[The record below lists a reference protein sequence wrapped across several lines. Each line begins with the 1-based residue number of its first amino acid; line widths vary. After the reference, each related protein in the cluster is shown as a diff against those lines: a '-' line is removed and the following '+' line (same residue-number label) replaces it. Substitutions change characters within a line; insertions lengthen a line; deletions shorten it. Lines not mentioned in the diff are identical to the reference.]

1 MKNFSKII
9 ILFKFAILGPDQ
21 AFLGFLGDFLV
32 KKPLIEIAV
41 AVPRAIL
48 VALRQESNS
57 EIKNGLR

>member
-32 KKPLIEIAV
+32 KKPLIEIVV
-41 AVPRAIL
+41 AGSPTIFLTLPPGGGIL
-48 VALRQESNS
+48 KKKKV
-57 EIKNGLR
+57 